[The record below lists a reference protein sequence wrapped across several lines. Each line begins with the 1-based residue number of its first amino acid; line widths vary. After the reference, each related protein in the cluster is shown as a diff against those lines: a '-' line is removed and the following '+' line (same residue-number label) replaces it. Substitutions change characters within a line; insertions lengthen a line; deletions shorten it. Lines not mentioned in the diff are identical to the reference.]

1 MAAKKGQGQGRKP
14 APEQRLTQQHKL
26 FALEYA
32 TDFDGARAARAAG
45 FSGGPHARNTAYRLL
60 QRPDIQALVAEAVN
74 NAAETAGVNAVWVLR
89 RLKETSDRCFQAEPV
104 KDVAGN
110 ETGVYKFDAAGAI
123 RGAELIGKHLKMF
136 TDKVEHSGTVGV
148 ELNDAQGALAAILS
162 SLARRA
168 EPPAGDQPP
177 Q

>member
-1 MAAKKGQGQGRKP
+1 MAAKKGQRQGRKP

-32 TDFDGARAARAAG
+32 TDFNGARAARAAG
-45 FSGGPHARNTAYRLL
+45 YADESAKFTASVLL
-60 QRPDIQALVAEAVN
+60 KRPDIQALVAEAVN

-89 RLKETSDRCFQAEPV
+89 RLKDTSDRCFQAEPV
-104 KDVAGN
+104 RDRDGN
-110 ETGVYKFDAAGAI
+110 ETGIFKFDAAGAI

-177 Q
+177 H

>member
-1 MAAKKGQGQGRKP
+1 MAPKKSQGK
-14 APEQRLTQQHKL
+14 ANELTDQHRL

-32 TDFDGARAARAAG
+32 TDFDRARAARAAG
-45 FSGGPHARNTAYRLL
+45 YAESSARYTAHKLL
-60 QRPDIQALVAEAVN
+60 KRPEIRALIDQAVN

-104 KDVAGN
+104 RDAAGN
-110 ETGVYKFDAAGAI
+110 ETGQYKFDAAGAI

-136 TDKVEHSGTVGV
+136 TDKVEHSGSVSV
-148 ELNDAQGALAAILS
+148 ELNDAQNALAAILAG
-162 SLARRA
+162 LARRND
-168 EPPAGDQPP
+168 PPAGDQKP